1 VRSEALRKNT
11 VWKRVPLAWK
21 AVLILATALMTVSCY
36 LVTIWASRC
45 FRDFAINDTVSKR
58 LKGRWQNIIRP
69 LGVVAVSLFMFSCF
83 LHVLFDCF
91 WYRRQGLVED
101 GGDSVSA
108 DGGGGPVAAEGEELE
123 PPADGGGAPPAN
135 EGPVAAPAPAAA
147 QTTDQST
154 NVNGVNLGDSWTL
167 QEHVDTGQGQ
177 R

>member
-1 VRSEALRKNT
+1 
-11 VWKRVPLAWK
+11 
-21 AVLILATALMTVSCY
+21 MTVSCY

-83 LHVLFDCF
+83 LHLLFDCF
-91 WYRRQGLVED
+91 WYRRQAVLFITAED
-101 GGDSVSA
+101 IVPA

-123 PPADGGGAPPAN
+123 PPADAPAN
-135 EGPVAAPAPAAA
+135 EEPVAAPAPAAA
-147 QTTDQST
+147 QTTNQST
-154 NVNGVNLGDSWTL
+154 NVNRVNLEDSWTL

-177 R
+177 RDSG

>member
-1 VRSEALRKNT
+1 MRSEALRKNT

-101 GGDSVSA
+101 GGA
-108 DGGGGPVAAEGEELE
+108 EGGGAPVAAEGEELE
-123 PPADGGGAPPAN
+123 PPADAPAN
-135 EGPVAAPAPAAA
+135 EEPVAAPAPATA
-147 QTTDQST
+147 QTTNQST
-154 NVNGVNLGDSWTL
+154 NVNRVNLEDSWTL

-177 R
+177 RNSG

>member
-1 VRSEALRKNT
+1 MRRS
-11 VWKRVPLAWK
+11 
-21 AVLILATALMTVSCY
+21 M
-36 LVTIWASRC
+36 TIWASRC

-83 LHVLFDCF
+83 LHMLFDCF
-91 WYRRQGLVED
+91 WYRRQAVLFITAED
-101 GGDSVSA
+101 IV
-108 DGGGGPVAAEGEELE
+108 
-123 PPADGGGAPPAN
+123 PADGGGDAPPAD
-135 EGPVAAPAPAAA
+135 EEPVAAPAPATA
-147 QTTDQST
+147 QTTNQST

>member
-1 VRSEALRKNT
+1 MPRGRVCTTEHSPRGPCRFLERRHGQAEIVERGVIVPVERHRVNPPDSKSESKDEIDRIPFDKEVEKADEAAKVRSEALRKNT

-83 LHVLFDCF
+83 LHLLFDCF
-91 WYRRQGLVED
+91 
-101 GGDSVSA
+101 
-108 DGGGGPVAAEGEELE
+108 
-123 PPADGGGAPPAN
+123 
-135 EGPVAAPAPAAA
+135 
-147 QTTDQST
+147 
-154 NVNGVNLGDSWTL
+154 
-167 QEHVDTGQGQ
+167 
-177 R
+177 